1 MGKKRPT
8 HFVAIRWNGPQ
19 MLGRDVLHVISYDRN
34 IPWSSQKTEDF
45 RREISG
51 TFFSLIWDFYAI
63 FCQVSRYNSDVT
75 RIARTGL
82 GTRLQET
89 HFMSAGISP
98 PGFPVQLLTSFPL
111 FLPLLALNAHCT
123 FSSVGYLRHSLH
135 PLGAGC
141 TLLQLVWCWASKV
154 PRLTGLLQLK
164 CLKRPVKVCNGT
176 WMPWPGIASSLTFHP
191 LSFRFMWAFT

>member
-1 MGKKRPT
+1 MGKQRPT

-19 MLGRDVLHVISYDRN
+19 MLGRDVLHVISNARN

-63 FCQVSRYNSDVT
+63 FCQASRYNLDVT

-82 GTRLQET
+82 GTRLQCKRPI
-89 HFMSAGISP
+89 ISP

-111 FLPLLALNAHCT
+111 FLPFLALNAHCT

-135 PLGAGC
+135 PLGSGC

-191 LSFRFMWAFT
+191 LSFRFIWAFA